1 MLFARRVLSSDVGL
15 SFLHAYLFWSRTRD
29 GNEAPQRGHMS
40 VGYTSDKDEFSGYWI
55 QDSKY
60 LPLPAKEPAKV
71 QLHSITSKQLP
82 LTIYSDS
89 LSEHHKAALKK
100 MGLKSIPIFLL
111 HFLKQ

>member
-1 MLFARRVLSSDVGL
+1 
-15 SFLHAYLFWSRTRD
+15 
-29 GNEAPQRGHMS
+29 MS
-40 VGYTSDKDEFSGYWI
+40 LGYISDKDEFSGYWI

-89 LSEHHKAALKK
+89 LSEHHKAVCSQEDGIK
-100 MGLKSIPIFLL
+100 INTNFLTP
-111 HFLKQ
+111 FFKTVTVACI